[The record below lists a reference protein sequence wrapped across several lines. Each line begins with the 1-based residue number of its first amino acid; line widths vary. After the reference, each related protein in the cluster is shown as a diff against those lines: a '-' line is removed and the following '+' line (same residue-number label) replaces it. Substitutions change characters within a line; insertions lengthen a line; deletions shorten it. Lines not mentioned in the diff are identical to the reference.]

1 MWLALKLR
9 GEVRAGE
16 PDIFLVAPA
25 PDFFFKRLMLLLF
38 SPSGSGCGSIFFFEW
53 LRLQEVQVQY
63 FIGVIS
69 DLFKYGKVMRH
80 LSFFLK
86 IVIYDDL
93 CYLFKVHTV
102 IDIST
107 NSMFLNINL
116 CTFLFQDHFQFLRN
130 YSVGLQVCVKRS

>member
-1 MWLALKLR
+1 M
-9 GEVRAGE
+9 
-16 PDIFLVAPA
+16 
-25 PDFFFKRLMLLLF
+25 
-38 SPSGSGCGSIFFFEW
+38 
-53 LRLQEVQVQY
+53 
-63 FIGVIS
+63 IS

-130 YSVGLQVCVKRS
+130 YSVGLQVCVKRLISYTYIDTVDPDPFHLGGAGAGSGKLAKKS

>member
-9 GEVRAGE
+9 GEVRVGE
-16 PDIFLVAPA
+16 PDIFLVAPAPA

-38 SPSGSGCGSIFFFEW
+38 SPSGSGSDSIFFFEC

-69 DLFKYGKVMRH
+69 DLFKYGKGMRH

-93 CYLFKVHTV
+93 CYLF
-102 IDIST
+102 
-107 NSMFLNINL
+107 
-116 CTFLFQDHFQFLRN
+116 
-130 YSVGLQVCVKRS
+130 